1 MKTINRIA
9 LIMSTSIFLITLSF
23 GTASAQAKPKGK
35 EWKVSDADAKKKSAV
50 KADDADAVKA
60 GKDIWTQQ
68 CKSCH
73 GVKGLGDGA
82 KAEKLEISCGD
93 FSSKDVQG
101 LSDGALYWK
110 ITEGRKPMP
119 SFKTKLSD
127 TERWQ
132 VVAYMRT
139 LAAK

>member
-1 MKTINRIA
+1 MKTINRMA
-9 LIMSTSIFLITLSF
+9 LFIGASIFLLSF
-23 GTASAQAKPKGK
+23 TSASLRAQEKPKGK
-35 EWKVSDADAKKKSAV
+35 EWKVPEADAKIKSTV
-50 KADDADAVKA
+50 KADDATIAA
-60 GKDIWTQQ
+60 GKDIWAQQ

-73 GVKGLGDGA
+73 GAKGLGDGA
-82 KAEKLEISCGD
+82 KAEKIEISCGD
-93 FSSKDVQG
+93 FSSKDVQS

-119 SFKTKLSD
+119 SFKEKLSD

-132 VVAYMRT
+132 VVAFMRT

>member
-1 MKTINRIA
+1 MKTINRMA
-9 LIMSTSIFLITLSF
+9 LMMSTGIFLVTLSF
-23 GTASAQAKPKGK
+23 GSLSAQTKPAGK
-35 EWKVSDADAKKKSAV
+35 EWKVADADAKVKSTV
-50 KADDADAVKA
+50 KNDDAATVSA
-60 GKDIWTQQ
+60 GKEVWAAN

-73 GVKGLGDGA
+73 GVKGLGDGI

-93 FSSKDVQG
+93 FSSKEVQG
-101 LSDGALYWK
+101 LSDGALYYK

-119 SFKTKLSD
+119 SFKEKLSD

-139 LAAK
+139 LKK